1 MAEQQIKGVKIN
13 GTAYSF
19 EDNSIGVIKSES
31 ISWLTGKILYL
42 PPAAISLTFENSGK
56 TFILFILLAK

>member
-19 EDNSIGVIKSES
+19 EDNSIFAFSVAHIAILSRELYFLFVLKSF
-31 ISWLTGKILYL
+31 G
-42 PPAAISLTFENSGK
+42 SLKF
-56 TFILFILLAK
+56 L